1 MSVFN
6 QRRGLGILEYL
17 LILIIIILGVVI
29 LVKLF
34 GPAVS
39 QYIENLINIAQS

>member
-1 MSVFN
+1 MSFSPRQN
-6 QRRGLGILEYL
+6 NLGILEYA
-17 LILIIIILGVVI
+17 LIIVIVILGILI

-39 QYIENLINIAQS
+39 KYIEQVLKNV